1 MKKANEFIYTEEV
14 TGEIVN
20 IPITLL
26 HHHHQNPRKEFGDL
40 SELTESIKQNGIF
53 QNLTVVPFWFELT
66 GVGCDD
72 PKQQAE
78 MGYLVVIGN
87 RRLEASKLA
96 GLETLPCIISNM
108 SKKEQLST
116 MLAENMQRADLT
128 IYEQANGFQM
138 MLDLGD
144 SIEDISKISGFS
156 ESTIRRRVKLTELD
170 QEKLKE
176 VSSRQI
182 SIADLQRLNQ
192 IKDINTRNKVLNDI
206 GTDNFDFSVTQAIRK
221 EERKIKEE
229 TARSILLSKG
239 LEEINYSDSY
249 SGDYKSCLDKY
260 FYNLDEITE
269 NFDTKDA
276 EVFAI
281 SYGAIYF
288 KKRRTEEEKSKEE
301 EEKANNVRSRKEVEN
316 RVKQLNDI
324 AEIFEETR
332 KAFIENLPVK
342 TIKENFAYIVAT
354 HIYCSITDFPY
365 IDEDD
370 YIEEF
375 RVDFKDEDE
384 DNFSIDTVLDKISD
398 CPERAMLR
406 AIILQ
411 INPSDKKYH
420 DNFDGEFTEN
430 EHLDN
435 IYDLLLKLGY
445 KMSDMEKQ
453 YATGKHPLF
462 TPDEE

>member
-1 MKKANEFIYTEEV
+1 MKKTNEFIYTEEV

-20 IPITLL
+20 IPIRLL
-26 HHHHQNPRKEFGDL
+26 HHHHQNPRKDFGDL
-40 SELTESIKQNGIF
+40 TELTESIKANGIF
-53 QNLTVVPFWFELT
+53 QNLTVVPFWFEIT

-87 RRLEASKLA
+87 RRLEAAKAA
-96 GLETLPCIISNM
+96 GLETLPCIISDMNH
-108 SKKEQLST
+108 KEQLST

-138 MLDLGD
+138 MLDLGE
-144 SIEDISKISGFS
+144 SIEDISKVSGFS

-182 SIADLQRLNQ
+182 SIADLERLNQ
-192 IKDINTRNKVLNDI
+192 IKDINTRNNVLNDI
-206 GTDNFDFSVTQAIRK
+206 GTNNFDFSVTRA
-221 EERKIKEE
+221 IKEE
-229 TARSILLSKG
+229 KRKTNEETVRSILLSKG
-239 LEEINYSDSY
+239 LEEIDYGDSY
-249 SGDYKSCLDKY
+249 KGDYKKCLLDDY
-260 FYNLDEITE
+260 YYNLDKITE

-281 SYGAIYF
+281 SYGAVYL
-288 KKRRTEEEKSKEE
+288 KRRVTEEEKQ
-301 EEKANNVRSRKEVEN
+301 EEKNEENERAAEREKTKN
-316 RVKQLNDI
+316 RVNQLDDI
-324 AEIFEETR
+324 SDIFAQTR
-332 KAFIENLPVK
+332 KAFIDNLPVK
-342 TIKENFAYIVAT
+342 TIKDNWAYIVAT
-354 HIYCSITDFPY
+354 HIYCSITNSPY

-375 RVDFKDEDE
+375 RVDFEEDE
-384 DNFSIDTVLDKISD
+384 DNFSIYTVLNKISD

-406 AIILQ
+406 AIIMQ
-411 INPSDKKYH
+411 MSDGDTKYH
-420 DNFDGEFTEN
+420 QRWDGEFTEN
-430 EHLDN
+430 ENLDN
-435 IYDLLLKLGY
+435 VYDLLLKLGY

-462 TPDEE
+462 APYDN

>member
-1 MKKANEFIYTEEV
+1 MKKTNEFIYTEEV

-20 IPITLL
+20 IPIKLL
-26 HHHHQNPRKEFGDL
+26 HHHHQNPRKDFGDL
-40 SELTESIKQNGIF
+40 TELTESIKQNGIF

-176 VSSRQI
+176 VSNRQI
-182 SIADLQRLNQ
+182 SIADLERLNQ

-206 GTDNFDFSVTQAIRK
+206 GTNNFDFSVTQAIRE
-221 EERKIKEE
+221 EERKTNEE
-229 TARSILLSKG
+229 TARSILISKG

-249 SGDYKSCLDKY
+249 SGDYKSCLDKD
-260 FYNLDEITE
+260 FYNLDEITK

-288 KKRRTEEEKSKEE
+288 KRKITIKERREEKN
-301 EEKANNVRSRKEVEN
+301 EEKEIAIEREKRIN
-316 RVKQLNDI
+316 RVKKLDDI
-324 AEIFEETR
+324 ADIFEETR

-354 HIYCSITDFPY
+354 HIYCSITDSPY
-365 IDEDD
+365 IDEYD
-370 YIEEF
+370 YIGEF
-375 RVDFKDEDE
+375 KFDCEDE

-411 INPSDKKYH
+411 ISPGYKTYH
-420 DNFDGEFTEN
+420 DNFDGEFTVN